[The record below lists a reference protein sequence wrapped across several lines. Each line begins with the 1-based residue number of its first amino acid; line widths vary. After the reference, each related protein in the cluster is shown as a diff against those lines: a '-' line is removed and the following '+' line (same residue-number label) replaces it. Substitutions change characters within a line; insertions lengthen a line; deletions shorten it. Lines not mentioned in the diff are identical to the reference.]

1 MVRWNKQQT
10 VCCEQRAA
18 SHPFEFKLSI
28 IIVQKLFIE
37 HELSDCAQF
46 AMEHT
51 WGDRRIYQHP
61 SVHRVFGGDHY
72 RGGRVK
78 CPLSL
83 HWFHVI
89 CLLFFGCTVFVSQ
102 LLLPRKLIINILI
115 TPFAWYRYFWHIT
128 SHVFFHFSLVLRDTS
143 SGIRLPPTQNLRSM
157 NFNFSIKTLFWLFW
171 RYASHLDV
179 IYRSKRHEKQY
190 ARFHWKLVDSVG
202 RFFARCISN

>member
-18 SHPFEFKLSI
+18 SHPFEIKLSI

-37 HELSDCAQF
+37 QWFVRLCAICNGTHMGRSKNLS
-46 AMEHT
+46 T
-51 WGDRRIYQHP
+51 S

-115 TPFAWYRYFWHIT
+115 TPFAWYRYFWPIT
-128 SHVFFHFSLVLRDTS
+128 SHVCVLFFPFLSRATRYILWHKVASNS
-143 SGIRLPPTQNLRSM
+143 KSP
-157 NFNFSIKTLFWLFW
+157 FNEF
-171 RYASHLDV
+171 
-179 IYRSKRHEKQY
+179 
-190 ARFHWKLVDSVG
+190 
-202 RFFARCISN
+202 